1 MASIP
6 VVPATPTPV
15 FVTEARKVRADDRPV
30 AVEKTVDISP
40 ETRKPVEAPV
50 TPPATNLNEEI
61 EAPLQEALSEI
72 RHAIERLDGEKDA
85 SEVLTKEESD
95 QNGRS
100 LQASEAYSALRKP
113 EPELTPVGTI

>member
-72 RHAIERLDGEKDA
+72 RPAIERLDGEKDA